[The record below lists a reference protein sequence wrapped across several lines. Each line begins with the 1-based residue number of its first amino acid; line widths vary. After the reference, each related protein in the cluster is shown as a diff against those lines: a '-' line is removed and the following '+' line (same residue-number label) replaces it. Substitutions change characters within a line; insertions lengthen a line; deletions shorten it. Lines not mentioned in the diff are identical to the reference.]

1 MRVSLGKFACSGI
14 EAHLGEDIPAGVRA
28 ALSHYVRKL
37 KAGRG
42 PLAPPTFLDDLTPPE
57 PQATF
62 DLSVDPETEAVLG
75 QEAARQGTTLSQ
87 LAAHTVMVYLAELDF
102 LGISPRPGVG
112 ATSRP

>member
-1 MRVSLGKFACSGI
+1 MRVSLGKFACRGI

-42 PLAPPTFLDDLTPPE
+42 PLAPPTFLGDLTPPE
-57 PQATF
+57 PHATF
-62 DLSVDPETEAVLG
+62 ELSLDPETEAVLDR
-75 QEAARQGTTLSQ
+75 EAARQGTSLSQ
-87 LAAHTVMVYLAELDF
+87 LASHTVMVYLAELDF
-102 LGISPRPGVG
+102 LGISPRAGVG